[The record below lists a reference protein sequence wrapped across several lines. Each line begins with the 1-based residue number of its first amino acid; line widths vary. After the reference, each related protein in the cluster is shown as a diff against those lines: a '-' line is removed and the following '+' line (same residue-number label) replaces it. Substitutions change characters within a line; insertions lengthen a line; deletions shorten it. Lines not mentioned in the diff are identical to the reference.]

1 MEGEQYENNQ
11 IDSFSLACRGKHGWR
26 FLRLGRLA
34 PGWGAIHSN
43 GYDARKVVGRKAHL
57 DVRII
62 RLSTIFVPWKAVLA

>member
-1 MEGEQYENNQ
+1 MKTIKLIHSVWRIVENMV
-11 IDSFSLACRGKHGWR
+11 GG

-34 PGWGAIHSN
+34 PGWGAIQNN
-43 GYDARKVVGRKAHL
+43 GYDALKVVGRKAHL